1 MVDLRDRVARELNS
15 LLRKAGLDN
24 PWSDRTDA
32 STRWLYSDG
41 VLYEAARLRL
51 HRELVERQRVMPA
64 PIAAAREVRE
74 SIQSLA
80 AGQSDARS
88 SPSRGVSP

>member
-15 LLRKAGLDN
+15 LLRKAGLDT
-24 PWSDRTDA
+24 PWSNRTDA

-51 HRELVERQRVMPA
+51 HRELVERQRVTPA
-64 PIAAAREVRE
+64 PARTGRDAERARAA
-74 SIQSLA
+74 L
-80 AGQSDARS
+80 
-88 SPSRGVSP
+88 SPALTTLNP